1 MGIYKI
7 LKAYEHEDLEEA
19 INELSADGWKL
30 KGNIVVFEL
39 SLIAIM
45 YKR

>member
-1 MGIYKI
+1 MIEYKI
-7 LKAYEHEDLEEA
+7 LKAYDHEDLQEA
-19 INELSADGWKL
+19 MNEAAADGWKL

-39 SLIAIM
+39 SLIATM